1 MRPRGKSGLWLS
13 EGVSKTFMQ
22 FFDFYTLIF
31 VAIAVFFFLRLRG
44 VLGKRTGHER
54 RPYDPYADKPK
65 TGQKSSND
73 NVINLPKRNDG
84 QDDKRPDAK
93 EAEEDIDPKTA
104 ALNKLIAPIRA
115 VDPDF
120 DPEEFVTGARVA
132 YEMIVTAYAAGNR
145 AQLKPLLS
153 PEVYAGFEEAIA
165 ERESRS
171 ETVDFTFV
179 GIEKA
184 NIVGA
189 DGDETEL
196 RVTVRFVSELISAT
210 RNQAGDVIDG
220 SSSKVTEVTDIWT
233 FARDPR
239 DRDPNWRLVATE
251 AAD

>member
-1 MRPRGKSGLWLS
+1 
-13 EGVSKTFMQ
+13 MQ

-44 VLGKRTGHER
+44 VLGKRTGQER

-73 NVINLPKRNDG
+73 NVINLPKRSDG
-84 QDDKRPDAK
+84 QDDTQKQID
-93 EAEEDIDPKTA
+93 EEVDPKTV
-104 ALNKLIAPIRA
+104 ALNKLIAPVLA

-120 DPEEFVTGARVA
+120 DPKEFVAGARVA

-145 AQLKPLLS
+145 TQLKPLLS
-153 PEVYAGFEEAIA
+153 SEVYDGFEEAIA

-171 ETVDFTFV
+171 EAVDFTFV

-184 NIVGA
+184 RIVGA
-189 DGDETEL
+189 EGDETEL
-196 RVTVRFVSELISAT
+196 RLTIRFVSELISAT

-239 DRDPNWRLVATE
+239 ERDPNWRLVATE